1 MSLIF
6 EKCHTPQVLLRCQ
19 SACSFWS
26 FQYGDGKR
34 RRWNRDTATPV
45 STENV
50 NKIWLEIL
58 KAFIIICRR
67 PYVAHCM
74 LYVCILYTCVF
85 GSIKTELEGINS
97 RDCVFKM
104 KNFCLNFYFVIKDML
119 IKIKMSLNF
128 IWETKIYY

>member
-1 MSLIF
+1 MKNVIHL
-6 EKCHTPQVLLRCQ
+6 KCYWGVKVLVL
-19 SACSFWS
+19 F
-26 FQYGDGKR
+26 K
-34 RRWNRDTATPV
+34 V
-45 STENV
+45 SNMATENEEHETEILQHKWV
-50 NKIWLEIL
+50 YKKGNKIWLEIL
-58 KAFIIICRR
+58 KAFIIICQR

-85 GSIKTELEGINS
+85 GSIKTELEEINS
-97 RDCVFKM
+97 RDGVFKM